1 MTIEEN
7 VIKVREKIKE
17 SALKVNKKV
26 DDIELVAVTKY
37 VDSDVISD
45 LYKNGLNT
53 FGESKVQDFLKK
65 FEDLNDKDITW
76 HFIGHLQRNKIKYI
90 YDKVD
95 LLHSADSIKL
105 IEDIDNICKK
115 NNKILDILLQVNISN
130 EQNKY
135 GFKKN
140 DLINSLNGINNYQNV
155 KIKGLMAMASNTD
168 NKDIIR
174 NEFKEMK
181 NLFDYIKKMNLQN
194 VKMEKLSL
202 GMSRDFDIA
211 IEEKANIVRIGNL
224 LTKSL

>member
-1 MTIEEN
+1 
-7 VIKVREKIKE
+7 
-17 SALKVNKKV
+17 
-26 DDIELVAVTKY
+26 
-37 VDSDVISD
+37 
-45 LYKNGLNT
+45 
-53 FGESKVQDFLKK
+53 
-65 FEDLNDKDITW
+65 
-76 HFIGHLQRNKIKYI
+76 
-90 YDKVD
+90 
-95 LLHSADSIKL
+95 LHSADSIKL